1 MNLPNLISLGR
12 LLSTPVNVW
21 LMLIGEWRF
30 AFALFV
36 LAGLSDAVDGFIAK
50 RYGMTTRLGSYLD
63 PLADKAMLMSVY
75 VALGVRGEL
84 PSWLVI
90 LVVSRDVLIVGGAL
104 LLLALSQ
111 SLTIEPLWIS
121 KLNTVMQI
129 ALAAV
134 ALGGLAFADALWRQA
149 VGPLAVLV
157 GATTVASGASYL
169 IEWGRRVAEIGDA

>member
-1 MNLPNLISLGR
+1 VNLPNLISLGR

-21 LMLIGEWRF
+21 LILIGEWRL
-30 AFALFV
+30 AFALFA

-129 ALAAV
+129 ALAGV
-134 ALGGLAFADALWRQA
+134 ALAGLAFADALWREA
-149 VGPLAVLV
+149 VVPLAVLV

>member
-12 LLSTPVNVW
+12 LLATPVNVW
-21 LMLIGEWRF
+21 LILLGEWTA
-30 AFALFV
+30 AFALFA

-50 RYGMTTRLGSYLD
+50 RFDMRTRLGSYLD

-90 LVVSRDVLIVGGAL
+90 LVVSRDVLILGGAL

-111 SLTIEPLWIS
+111 RLSVAPLWIS
-121 KLNTVMQI
+121 KLNTVAQI
-129 ALAAV
+129 LLAAV
-134 ALGGLAFADALWRQA
+134 ALAGLAFASDLWDRA
-149 VGPLAVLV
+149 AGPLAVLV

-169 IEWGRRVAEIGDA
+169 IEWGRRVADVGEA